1 MLPLCGAHVVL
12 GVQWL
17 RSLGP
22 VLTDYTSLSMK
33 FMHQGCIIEF
43 QGDDT
48 STLQPLTSNQVRRLV
63 RTAGATVYFHLSVI
77 PLDTSDTPNPR
88 HFTTLSLKFIFQSLI
103 TLHMNHTLESRCNNT
118 HQFHN
123 KQLASVMQQLY

>member
-33 FMHQGCIIEF
+33 FMHQGQIIEF
-43 QGDDT
+43 KGDDT

-77 PLDTSDTPNPR
+77 PLDTSDTPNP
-88 HFTTLSLKFIFQSLI
+88 SYP
-103 TLHMNHTLESRCNNT
+103 LE
-118 HQFHN
+118 
-123 KQLASVMQQLY
+123 V